1 MKCTRNLF
9 THPRD
14 FKFNSRSRSTHHLL
28 YPAYRKVWRR
38 QVSLWLKLF
47 SESVLVSGSVQEYQV
62 QAMHCIYSI
71 MYINKQRQSAKP
83 IELLQINEL
92 DCVRH
97 ARLTPIEKLE
107 TSNTSPSTPVIF
119 FVDVLENTFP
129 HPRTCQNVYS
139 NQRTQ

>member
-28 YPAYRKVWRR
+28 VPRISQSVAQTGITVAEALLRV
-38 QVSLWLKLF
+38 
-47 SESVLVSGSVQEYQV
+47 VLVSGSVQEYQV